1 MLNFSR
7 TKIFSILMLVF
18 LGFWFAMPNV
28 LTQDQLD
35 DLPAWMPHD
44 RITLGLD
51 LQGGSYFLLEVD
63 IDAVILQRYE
73 ILEDDVRRTLRDNN
87 ILYSGLVA
95 EGTFVSV
102 KIARDGDTQ
111 RAISLL
117 EDLSQPITNSLLAI
131 SQSDIDVVEQ
141 AGNTIRVI
149 LTEEGIN
156 QRTTSAVNQSLEVV
170 RRRIDE
176 LGTKEPTI
184 QKQGS
189 QRILVQV
196 PGATID
202 ERIFED
208 AAVLSFHLRDYT
220 VDEDMLQR
228 GRVPPRSKIFTFA
241 DEDDLPEEQRRKM
254 ALFRR
259 PIVSGDN
266 LTDAQPGF
274 NQQTGLPIVRITFDT
289 QGARLF
295 GETTR
300 RNVNKQFAMVLDG
313 KIISAPVIN
322 EPILGGQAQI
332 SGTFTIESATQLAA
346 LLRAGSLPAPLN
358 VMTSGGV
365 GPDLGADSIAA
376 GKMAALIGFM
386 AVMVFIVL
394 SYGRFGLIANIALIT
409 NLILIAGALSM
420 LGATLTLPGIAGI
433 VLTIGMAVDANVLIF
448 ERIREEVKL
457 GKPPLAAV
465 GNGFKQAMSTILDA
479 NITTLIAAVI
489 MFQYGTG
496 PVRGF
501 AITLA
506 IGIITSVFSAVMLTR
521 LMLSVWLKRSR
532 PKEIRL

>member
-7 TKIFSILMLVF
+7 TKIFVIMFIVLT
-18 LGFWFAMPNV
+18 GFWFAMPNV

-35 DLPAWMPHD
+35 DLPDWMPHD
-44 RITLGLD
+44 QITLGLD

-63 IDAVILQRYE
+63 IDAVIKQRYE

-87 ILYSGLVA
+87 ILYSGLA
-95 EGTFVSV
+95 ATETSVSV
-102 KIARDGDTQ
+102 KITRETDKQ
-111 RAISLL
+111 RAFELL
-117 EDLSQPITNSLLAI
+117 QSLSQPISTSLLAI
-131 SQSDIDVVEQ
+131 AQSDIEVDALDGDV
-141 AGNTIRVI
+141 IRVT
-149 LTEEGIN
+149 LTPEGIA

-184 QKQGS
+184 QKQGT

-202 ERIFED
+202 EDIFSA
-208 AAVLSFHLRDYT
+208 AAVLSFHLKDNT
-220 VDEDMLQR
+220 VDPEMLEK
-228 GRVPPRSKIFTFA
+228 GRIPPRSKIF
-241 DEDDLPEEQRRKM
+241 DYPGDPQLIGKI
-254 ALFRR
+254 ALYKRA
-259 PIVSGDN
+259 IVSGDN

-274 NQQTGLPIVRITFDT
+274 DQRTNAPIVRITFDT
-289 QGARLF
+289 QGSRQFCEA
-295 GETTR
+295 TSK
-300 RNVNKQFAMVLDG
+300 NVNKQFAMVLDDEVL
-313 KIISAPVIN
+313 SAPVIQ
-322 EPILGGQAQI
+322 EPICGGQAQI
-332 SGTFTIESATQLAA
+332 SGNFTLESATELAA

-358 VMTSGGV
+358 VLNSGSV
-365 GPDLGADSIAA
+365 GPELGADSVEA
-376 GKMAALIGFM
+376 GKMASIIGLL
-386 AVMVFIVL
+386 AVVVFIIL
-394 SYGRFGLIANIALIT
+394 SYGRFGVAANAALLI
-409 NLILIAGALSM
+409 NLVLIAGVLSL

-465 GNGFKQAMSTILDA
+465 GSGYKLAMSTILDA

-501 AITLA
+501 AVTLA
-506 IGIITSVFSAVMLTR
+506 IGIITSVFSAVILTR
-521 LMLSVWLKRSR
+521 FMLSVWLKRTR
-532 PKEIRL
+532 PKVIRL